1 MTRGRKN
8 RRPRLVPTVCAFAL
22 VASVSARAE
31 VNLELVPSVQ
41 SSRTGE
47 IVLVEMR
54 AKATG
59 LEQLVAGID
68 AIITWDAEH
77 LGFEGFIDPCMTPP
91 CAPGTYDWLQANFPN
106 DSQLDGLNINLTDGD
121 ALYQALAQ
129 LGRDNAALVT
139 PQGLHVMTMV
149 FRSAAPGQAAV
160 GFEPTFGSVTRTRVL
175 SGDFTGEEVTGTL
188 GPPAV
193 VNIATC
199 AAPDVSVIGTRYLI
213 VEPVVASQSVALLV
227 TGDENDGAISCFS
240 AYVQTNGSLGPNPV
254 FQLGSEWEQ
263 VSVHG
268 AAIRPDTAYAV
279 QADCG
284 SVESPSL
291 SDPVLARTWRWGDAN
306 GDDQVTISDV
316 TRVVNAANG
325 NFSGGT
331 VLENVDLAPCAP
343 DGVVNTADIT
353 AALDALGQIPF
364 PCDPPCQPLTWDIL
378 DAFTQCMTGPT
389 APVGTGCSDFDLD
402 GNDHCDLADFARVQ
416 REFTSP

>member
-22 VASVSARAE
+22 VACAFARAE

-54 AKATG
+54 AKAQE
-59 LEQLVAGID
+59 LDQLVAGID
-68 AIITWDAEH
+68 AIIMWDAEH
-77 LGFEGFIDPCMTPP
+77 LSFEGFIDPCMAPP
-91 CAPGTYDWLQANFPN
+91 CAPGTYNWLQANFPN
-106 DSQLDGLNINLTDGD
+106 DSQLDGLNVDLTDGD

-139 PQGLHVMTMV
+139 AEGLHVMSLV
-149 FRSAAPGQAAV
+149 FRATAPGQAQV
-160 GFEPTFGSVTRTRVL
+160 RFEPTFGTVTRTRVL

-193 VNIATC
+193 VNIAAC
-199 AAPDVSVIGTRYLI
+199 AAPDVSAIGTRYLL
-213 VEPVVASQSVALLV
+213 VEPVVANLSVALLV
-227 TGDENDGAISCFS
+227 SGDETEAEVSCFS
-240 AYVQTNGSLGPNPV
+240 AYVQANGTLGPNPV

-268 AAIRPDTAYAV
+268 AAIRPGTSYAV

-284 SVESPSL
+284 ELGSPSL
-291 SDPVLARTWRWGDAN
+291 SDPAVARTWRWGDAN

-325 NFSGGT
+325 NYSGGT
-331 VLENVDLAPCAP
+331 VLENVDFAPCAP
-343 DGVVNTADIT
+343 DGVVNTADIS

-364 PCDPPCQPLTWDIL
+364 PCDPPCQPLTWEIL
-378 DAFTQCMTGPT
+378 DAFTQCMTGPS
-389 APVGTGCSDFDLD
+389 APVGTGCGDFDLN
-402 GNDHCDLADFARVQ
+402 GNGHCDLADFARVQ
-416 REFTSP
+416 REFTAP